1 MNTLFSYLIILL
13 AGLLFGVGLAIS
25 GMNDTH
31 VVQGFLDVFGQWD
44 SRLIFVMLAALIITL
59 LTFPL
64 ILKRQKP
71 IFDSLFHLPKFSQI
85 DRKLIIGA
93 AMFGIG
99 WGLVGYCPGPAIASI
114 SYGYWQTAVFIVS
127 MLIGAFI
134 CNKTTS

>member
-13 AGLLFGVGLAIS
+13 AGLLFGIGLAIS

-44 SRLIFVMLAALIITL
+44 SRLIFVMLAALIVTI

-71 IFDSLFHLPKFSQI
+71 IFDPSFHLPKFNQI
-85 DRKLIIGA
+85 DKKLIIGS

>member
-1 MNTLFSYLIILL
+1 MKTLFSYLIILL
-13 AGLLFGVGLAIS
+13 AGLLFGIGLAIS

-44 SRLIFVMLAALIITL
+44 SRLIFVMLAALIVTI

-64 ILKRQKP
+64 ILKRLRP
-71 IFDSLFHLPKFSQI
+71 VFDLSFHLPKFNQI
-85 DRKLIIGA
+85 DKKLVIGS

-127 MLIGAFI
+127 ILIGAFI

>member
-13 AGLLFGVGLAIS
+13 AGLLFGIGLAIS

-44 SRLIFVMLAALIITL
+44 SRLIFVMLAALIVTI

-64 ILKRQKP
+64 ILKRQRP
-71 IFDSLFHLPKFSQI
+71 IFDLSFHLPKFNQI
-85 DRKLIIGA
+85 DKKLIIGS